1 MSAPPMVNAVT
12 LPMLAGPDLHA
23 EQAGQRS
30 DGAGGERPA
39 PPLLLRGLAGH
50 DRRADEPA
58 AQALQRLGRE
68 QLDAPRRKREPCPL
82 VVEPR
87 DERREDLASDP
98 ARPDAVA
105 GVASA
110 VVETLAGDGAE
121 EGQVVGGD
129 VDRAAPGALD
139 PSLGAA
145 GQQPPQARLGAARSR
160 PVAAETVVDPAAEA
174 DRARA
179 APHQDPP
186 VARRAEVV
194 HEHAP
199 VDDRLA
205 PGPADLLDEL
215 RDRLRQDDV
224 RA

>member
-30 DGAGGERPA
+30 GGAGGERPA

-68 QLDAPRRKREPCPL
+68 RLDAPRRKGKPCPL

-87 DERREDLASDP
+87 DERREDLAPDP
-98 ARPDAVA
+98 ARPHAVA
-105 GVASA
+105 GVAGA
-110 VVETLAGDGAE
+110 VVDALPGDGAE
-121 EGQVVGGD
+121 EGQVVGGH
-129 VDRAAPGALD
+129 VDRPAPRALD
-139 PSLGAA
+139 PRLGEVRE
-145 GQQPPQARLGAARSR
+145 QPPKSRLGTRGRRA
-160 PVAAETVVDPAAEA
+160 VAAEALVDPPPEA
-174 DRARA
+174 DRAGP

-186 VARRAEVV
+186 VEGGA
-194 HEHAP
+194 
-199 VDDRLA
+199 
-205 PGPADLLDEL
+205 
-215 RDRLRQDDV
+215 
-224 RA
+224 